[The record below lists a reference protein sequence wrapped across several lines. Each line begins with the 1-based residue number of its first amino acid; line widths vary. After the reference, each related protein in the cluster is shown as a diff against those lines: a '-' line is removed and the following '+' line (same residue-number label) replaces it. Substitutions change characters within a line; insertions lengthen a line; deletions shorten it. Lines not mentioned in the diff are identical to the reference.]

1 VSGGVGP
8 RRFFLFF
15 AMATSSTPPPTGD
28 NIAASAI
35 FKKFLASAESYIKQ
49 PTRLKKLLLDAFN
62 KAREK
67 KEIGTLAHEA
77 WETLQSL
84 FRLIKLSAAGEYTG
98 VPTTTVVAAVAVLIY
113 FLSPIDLIPDFIP
126 VVGLLDDMALVAWFS
141 TSIKHEL
148 DKFHEW
154 EATKASTVVTDEEL
168 YQSRGAQASSYASQ
182 APASP
187 ASSGEQWPSSQA
199 SAKNAGTIELPS
211 APAGTGQSATDAGL
225 GSPTSSVTE
234 PVHDAGPDGPAP
246 DLSGVDDIAN
256 VSDGSRDGNA
266 GQRNDTGGN
275 NR

>member
-1 VSGGVGP
+1 
-8 RRFFLFF
+8 
-15 AMATSSTPPPTGD
+15 MATTSSPPPSGD

-35 FKKFLASAESYIKQ
+35 FKKFLASAEGYVKQ

-77 WETLQSL
+77 WDTLQSL

-113 FLSPIDLIPDFIP
+113 FISPIDLIPDFIP

-168 YQSRGAQASSYASQ
+168 QQTRGTQASSFASQ
-182 APASP
+182 AQPQASHTKASP
-187 ASSGEQWPSSQA
+187 ASPGEHWPHSEA
-199 SAKNAGTIELPS
+199 SAKKAGTIELPS

-225 GSPTSSVTE
+225 GSPSSTTAR
-234 PVHDAGPDGPAP
+234 PVHDAAP
-246 DLSGVDDIAN
+246 DVQPTGQPSTDATAN
-256 VSDGSRDGNA
+256 TTDGSRDGNDGREA
-266 GQRNDTGGN
+266 TGGN
-275 NR
+275 VR

>member
-1 VSGGVGP
+1 
-8 RRFFLFF
+8 
-15 AMATSSTPPPTGD
+15 MATTNIPPAGD

-154 EATKASTVVTDEEL
+154 EATKASTMVSDDEL
-168 YQSRGAQASSYASQ
+168 YSSRGAAPTPSQ
-182 APASP
+182 PATAGTRSLS
-187 ASSGEQWPSSQA
+187 ATTNQ
-199 SAKNAGTIELPS
+199 SAKNAGTTDLPT
-211 APAGTGQSATDAGL
+211 APTGSGQSATDAGL

-275 NR
+275 DR

>member
-1 VSGGVGP
+1 
-8 RRFFLFF
+8 
-15 AMATSSTPPPTGD
+15 MATTSSPPPSGD
-28 NIAASAI
+28 NIAASVL
-35 FKKFLASAESYIKQ
+35 FKKFLASAEGYIKQ

-98 VPTTTVVAAVAVLIY
+98 VPATTVVAAVAVLIY
-113 FLSPIDLIPDFIP
+113 FISPIDLIPDFIP

-168 YQSRGAQASSYASQ
+168 YKTRGTQASNYASQ
-182 APASP
+182 AQPQASHTKASP
-187 ASSGEQWPSSQA
+187 TSPGEQWPRSEA

-246 DLSGVDDIAN
+246 DLSGVDAIAN
-256 VSDGSRDGNA
+256 VSDGSRDGNV
-266 GQRNDTGGN
+266 GQRNDTGSN

>member
-1 VSGGVGP
+1 
-8 RRFFLFF
+8 
-15 AMATSSTPPPTGD
+15 MATTSSPPPAGD

-35 FKKFLASAESYIKQ
+35 FKKFLASAENYIKQ

-77 WETLQSL
+77 WDTLQSL
-84 FRLIKLSAAGEYTG
+84 FRLIKLSVAGEYTG

-154 EATKASTVVTDEEL
+154 EATKAATIVSDDELFTD
-168 YQSRGAQASSYASQ
+168 RHA
-182 APASP
+182 APASSSATAGIRSLGT
-187 ASSGEQWPSSQA
+187 ASVNQ
-199 SAKNAGTIELPS
+199 SAKSAGTTNLPT
-211 APAGTGQSATDAGL
+211 APAGSNQSATDAGL
-225 GSPTSSVTE
+225 GSPTSSTAR
-234 PVHDAGPDGPAP
+234 PVHDAGPDVAP
-246 DLSGVDDIAN
+246 GSQPTADVTATTT
-256 VSDGSRDGNA
+256 DGSRDGNDGREA
-266 GQRNDTGGN
+266 TGGN
-275 NR
+275 VR

>member
-1 VSGGVGP
+1 
-8 RRFFLFF
+8 
-15 AMATSSTPPPTGD
+15 MATTGSPPPAGD

-49 PTRLKKLLLDAFN
+49 PSRLKTLLLDAFN

-113 FLSPIDLIPDFIP
+113 FISPIDLIPDFIP
-126 VVGLLDDMALVAWFS
+126 VVGLLDDMALIAWFS

-154 EATKASTVVTDEEL
+154 EATKASTVVTDDEL
-168 YQSRGAQASSYASQ
+168 HQTRGAQASSYAS
-182 APASP
+182 
-187 ASSGEQWPSSQA
+187 SGGQWPRSQA

-211 APAGTGQSATDAGL
+211 APVGSNQSATDAGL
-225 GSPTSSVTE
+225 GSPTSSTARA
-234 PVHDAGPDGPAP
+234 VHDVAPDVQPAGPPA
-246 DLSGVDDIAN
+246 DVTAN
-256 VSDGSRDGNA
+256 TTDGSRDGNDGRGA
-266 GQRNDTGGN
+266 TGGN
-275 NR
+275 VR

>member
-1 VSGGVGP
+1 
-8 RRFFLFF
+8 
-15 AMATSSTPPPTGD
+15 MATTSTPPAGD

-35 FKKFLASAESYIKQ
+35 FKKFLAAAENYIKQ

-67 KEIGTLAHEA
+67 KEIGAIAHEV
-77 WETLQSL
+77 WDTLQSL
-84 FRLIKLSAAGEYTG
+84 FRLIKLSVAGEYTG

-113 FLSPIDLIPDFIP
+113 FLSPIDLVPDFIP
-126 VVGLLDDMALVAWFS
+126 VIGLLDDMALVAWFS

-154 EATKASTVVTDEEL
+154 EATKASTIVSDDEL
-168 YQSRGAQASSYASQ
+168 YTNRGA
-182 APASP
+182 APAPSQP
-187 ASSGEQWPSSQA
+187 ATAGARALSA
-199 SAKNAGTIELPS
+199 TTNRSAKSAGTTDLPA

-246 DLSGVDDIAN
+246 SRAGVDDIAN

-275 NR
+275 DR